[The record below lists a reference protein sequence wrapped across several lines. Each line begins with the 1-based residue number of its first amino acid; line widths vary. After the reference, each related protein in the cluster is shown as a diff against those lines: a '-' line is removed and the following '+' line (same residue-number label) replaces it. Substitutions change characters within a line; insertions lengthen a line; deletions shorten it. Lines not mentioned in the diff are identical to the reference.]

1 MKKELEKFILYLEFR
16 TPTDQFERA
25 ITCSALSNG
34 ETLYCFAKP
43 IWETVEIEPTYF
55 TVSVSD
61 TIENEYFPS
70 TECFQGILVVPSSSR
85 FNDSRIHTENF
96 PDDLKPILAAEWQ
109 KDLCRLTHGCIY
121 GH

>member
-1 MKKELEKFILYLEFR
+1 MKKELEKFVLYVEFL
-16 TPTDQFERA
+16 TSTNQFERA
-25 ITCSALSNG
+25 ITCSALSSG

-43 IWETVEIEPTYF
+43 IWKTIGLEPTYF

-61 TIENEYFPS
+61 TIENKYFPS
-70 TECFQGILVVPSSSR
+70 TECFQGILVVPNSAG

-96 PDDLKPILAAEWQ
+96 PDDLKPILAAEWE
-109 KDLCRLTHGCIY
+109 KNLCELAHGCIP